1 MNVILIGMPGC
12 GKSTVGVLLAKR
24 LGYHFADT
32 DLLLQRVGGKRLQQM
47 LDEDGRDAVLAL
59 EEAVMLGIDEDEAVI
74 ATGGS
79 AVYSRA
85 GMEKLKQNGVAV
97 YLRLPLE
104 EVARRLGDYS
114 ARGVVDG
121 DTLTLAQL
129 YDKRTPLYAA
139 YADQTIDAG
148 QPMEVVVDT
157 ILAAVQ
163 A

>member
-59 EEAVMLGIDEDEAVI
+59 EEAVMLGFDEDEAVI

-139 YADQTIDAG
+139 YADQTVDAG

-157 ILAAVQ
+157 ILAAIQ